1 MFSWGKGEDGQ
12 LGRAVTEDR
21 LPTPI
26 DALNGK
32 KVQMVSAGYGH
43 SVFVTGTHRAE
54 LPLRGALFGFSFES
68 LSWFVLMFAGVCVWW
83 LVANGEIYSCG
94 KNAAGE
100 LGRGAVS
107 QSESVPAAV
116 DGLKDVKI
124 KQVEAGGQHTLALTA
139 DGNVYSWGMRP
150 AGGAWV
156 AKWVGAPSG
165 ERQCFGRERDI
176 DTVFHVGCGG
186 LQALVATLCRR
197 ALWAMATRTPCW
209 RPRRWPTL
217 AT

>member
-1 MFSWGKGEDGQ
+1 MFVRARNTVFSWGKGEDGQ

-43 SVFVTGTHRAE
+43 SVFVTGTHRAAPFAWRSSVLE
-54 LPLRGALFGFSFES
+54 TPLSRSCL
-68 LSWFVLMFAGVCVWW
+68 VLMFAGGCVWRR
-83 LVANGEIYSCG
+83 VANGEIYSCG

-139 DGNVYSWGMRP
+139 DGNVYSWGMQP
-150 AGGAWV
+150 AGGA
-156 AKWVGAPSG
+156 G
-165 ERQCFGRERDI
+165 
-176 DTVFHVGCGG
+176 
-186 LQALVATLCRR
+186 
-197 ALWAMATRTPCW
+197 
-209 RPRRWPTL
+209 
-217 AT
+217 